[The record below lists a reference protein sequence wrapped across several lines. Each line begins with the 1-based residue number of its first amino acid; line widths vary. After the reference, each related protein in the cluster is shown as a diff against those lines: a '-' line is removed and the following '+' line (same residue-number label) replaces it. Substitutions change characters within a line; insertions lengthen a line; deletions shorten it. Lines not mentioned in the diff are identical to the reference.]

1 MKDASER
8 AVVVDLSDARMGHIA
23 LEPEGHVDP
32 PCMGRQADRASA
44 DLENDPAALR
54 IDRDRTDL
62 PDPVVEESI
71 QREDF
76 GRPARKVR
84 RDGDATARMRHVPR
98 DEPSGRNWG
107 TARAA
112 VSAPSWRELGALRVV
127 DLRAL

>member
-44 DLENDPAALR
+44 DLEDDPAALR

-62 PDPVVEESI
+62 PDPIVEEPI
-71 QREDF
+71 QREDLWRF
-76 GRPARKVR
+76 ARKVR
-84 RDGDATARMRHVPR
+84 RNGDAAARMRHVPR
-98 DEPSGRNWG
+98 DE
-107 TARAA
+107 RAA
-112 VSAPSWRELGALRVV
+112 ANRAP
-127 DLRAL
+127 